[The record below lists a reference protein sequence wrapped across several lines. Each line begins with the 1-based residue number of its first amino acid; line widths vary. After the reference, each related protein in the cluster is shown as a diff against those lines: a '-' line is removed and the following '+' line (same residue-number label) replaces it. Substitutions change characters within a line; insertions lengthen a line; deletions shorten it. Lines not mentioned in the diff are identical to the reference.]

1 MELIL
6 IPRLPLQSP
15 LQVLIFPTVLLLLIY
30 FRSHKKQNHTVRNRQ
45 IEDFYILQ
53 HKSHLQILRML

>member
-1 MELIL
+1 MEPIL

-30 FRSHKKQNHTVRNRQ
+30 FRSHKKQNHTVDLN
-45 IEDFYILQ
+45 INDLMEYILQ
-53 HKSHLQILRML
+53 PDEFC